1 MRQTCPA
8 DIGAIFYQP
17 GLAELIRAKR
27 DQRIIILRPSTV
39 VVVAPILEHQYRA
52 PFTVAVVLLAA
63 IEFRQY
69 VLLAVRYPF
78 TS

>member
-1 MRQTCPA
+1 MGVDRQNC
-8 DIGAIFYQP
+8 
-17 GLAELIRAKR
+17 LAARTEELP
-27 DQRIIILRPSTV
+27 LRRPQ
-39 VVVAPILEHQYRA
+39 QYRA
-52 PFTVAVVLLAA
+52 PFTVAVVLLTA